1 MTIQKRVQDLFNR
14 FNVDLK
20 VTSERIDMAEATL
33 ENGTVIYTDADSFL
47 EGAEAYIINDEGEQ
61 IALPEGDYELADGD
75 ILQIVEGGKVGG
87 IKKAEGKG
95 DGEGDGKGAAKGP
108 KKGVNP
114 KSVSKPKAEDDGGDA
129 GGGDAGGG
137 DAAPGKGGGGKG
149 SGGGVKKKKG
159 LSADE
164 NTTDMD
170 DTKQEYVESY
180 VTREIVEEMIRE
192 AVASMMGDK
201 KEEDMEEVVEE
212 VKEEMS
218 VNPEAP
224 KGQSVEEA
232 PAEEAAEE
240 PAIEVEIE
248 VELEE
253 EPAKEELSKA
263 QSEIEF
269 LKTQLAEIKKQAA
282 SKGVQRM
289 APTKRT
295 EPVDLTNLTTQERVR
310 ALANKFSSNN
320 G

>member
-1 MTIQKRVQDLFNR
+1 
-14 FNVDLK
+14 
-20 VTSERIDMAEATL
+20 
-33 ENGTVIYTDADSFL
+33 VIYTDADSFL

-95 DGEGDGKGAAKGP
+95 EGEGEGKGAAKGP
-108 KKGVNP
+108 QKGVNP

-137 DAAPGKGGGGKG
+137 DASPGKGGGKG
-149 SGGGVKKKKG
+149 AGGGGKKKKG

-224 KGQSVEEA
+224 KGHSEEEA
-232 PAEEAAEE
+232 PAEE
-240 PAIEVEIE
+240 PAIEMEIE

-269 LKTQLAEIKKQAA
+269 LKTQLSEIKKQAA
-282 SKGVQRM
+282 TKGVQRM

-310 ALANKFSSNN
+310 ALANQFSSNN

>member
-75 ILQIVEGGKVGG
+75 ILQIVEGGKVGS

-95 DGEGDGKGAAKGP
+95 DGEGEGKGAAKGP
-108 KKGVNP
+108 RKGVNP
-114 KSVSKPKAEDDGGDA
+114 KAVTKPVDDGGS
-129 GGGDAGGG
+129 GGDGEA
-137 DAAPGKGGGGKG
+137 GKGGGGKG
-149 SGGGVKKKKG
+149 SGEKKKKG

-224 KGQSVEEA
+224 KGHSEAEA
-232 PAEEAAEE
+232 PAEE

-282 SKGVQRM
+282 TKGVQRM

-310 ALANKFSSNN
+310 ALANQFSK
-320 G
+320 

>member
-95 DGEGDGKGAAKGP
+95 DGEGEGKGAAKGP

-114 KSVSKPKAEDDGGDA
+114 KSVSKPKAEDDGGDT
-129 GGGDAGGG
+129 GSGDDGGG
-137 DAAPGKGGGGKG
+137 DAAPGKGGGKG
-149 SGGGVKKKKG
+149 SGGGGKKKKG

-224 KGQSVEEA
+224 KGHSEEEA
-232 PAEEAAEE
+232 PAEE
-240 PAIEVEIE
+240 PAIEMEVE

-282 SKGVQRM
+282 TKGVQRM

>member
-95 DGEGDGKGAAKGP
+95 DGEGEGKGAAKGP
-108 KKGVNP
+108 RKGVNP
-114 KSVSKPKAEDDGGDA
+114 KSVSKPKVEDDAGSGDSGGDGEA
-129 GGGDAGGG
+129 
-137 DAAPGKGGGGKG
+137 GKGGGGKG
-149 SGGGVKKKKG
+149 SGGGGKKKKG

-224 KGQSVEEA
+224 KGHSEEEA
-232 PAEEAAEE
+232 PAEE
-240 PAIEVEIE
+240 PAIEMEIE

-269 LKTQLAEIKKQAA
+269 LKTQLSEIKKQAA
-282 SKGVQRM
+282 TKGVQRM
-289 APTKRT
+289 APTQRT

-310 ALANKFSSNN
+310 ALANQFSSNN

>member
-95 DGEGDGKGAAKGP
+95 DGEGEGKGAAKGP

-137 DAAPGKGGGGKG
+137 DAAPGKGGGKG
-149 SGGGVKKKKG
+149 SGGGGKKKKG

-224 KGQSVEEA
+224 KGHSEEEA
-232 PAEEAAEE
+232 PAEE

-282 SKGVQRM
+282 TKGVQRM

-310 ALANKFSSNN
+310 ALANQFSSNN

>member
-95 DGEGDGKGAAKGP
+95 DGDGKGDGKG
-108 KKGVNP
+108 KGVSP

-129 GGGDAGGG
+129 GGG
-137 DAAPGKGGGGKG
+137 GKGAPVDAPAKPTP
-149 SGGGVKKKKG
+149 VKKKKG
-159 LSADE
+159 LSADD
-164 NTTDMD
+164 TDKD
-170 DTKQEYVESY
+170 EFVDSY
-180 VTREIVEEMIRE
+180 VTRQIVEEMIRE

-224 KGQSVEEA
+224 KGHSVEEA
-232 PAEEAAEE
+232 PEAEAAEE
-240 PAIEVEIE
+240 PEIEVEIE

-282 SKGVQRM
+282 TKGVQRM

>member
-33 ENGTVIYTDADSFL
+33 ENGTTIYTDADNFL

-95 DGEGDGKGAAKGP
+95 DGEGEGAAKGP
-108 KKGVNP
+108 KGVNP
-114 KSVSKPKAEDDGGDA
+114 KSVSKPKAEDDGGSGDS
-129 GGGDAGGG
+129 GGDGQ
-137 DAAPGKGGGGKG
+137 PSKGGGGKG
-149 SGGGVKKKKG
+149 DSGVKKKKG

-224 KGQSVEEA
+224 KGHSEEEA
-232 PAEEAAEE
+232 PAAEAEEE
-240 PAIEVEIE
+240 PAIEMEIE

-282 SKGVQRM
+282 TKGVQRM